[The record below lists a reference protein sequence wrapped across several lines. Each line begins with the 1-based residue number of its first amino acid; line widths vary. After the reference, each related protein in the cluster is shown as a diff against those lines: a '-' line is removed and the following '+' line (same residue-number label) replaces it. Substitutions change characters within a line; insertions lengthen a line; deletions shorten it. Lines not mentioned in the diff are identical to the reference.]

1 MNYQNNEIG
10 YIGFIHLM
18 SRLKGKKGSETMSIK
33 SFDELLALLRPHM
46 SRSNTSIRLAISAEE
61 IQ

>member
-10 YIGFIHLM
+10 YIGFIHLI

-33 SFDELLALLRPHM
+33 SFDELLVLLRPQI

-61 IQ
+61 RQ